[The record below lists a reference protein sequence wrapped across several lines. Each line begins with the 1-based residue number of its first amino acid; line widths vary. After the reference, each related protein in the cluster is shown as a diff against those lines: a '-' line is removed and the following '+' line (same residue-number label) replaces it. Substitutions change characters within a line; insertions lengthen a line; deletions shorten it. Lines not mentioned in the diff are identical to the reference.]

1 MALIIS
7 DAVIA
12 GFLPVI
18 AKASW
23 LLYSS
28 FFGCTLVFDTE
39 MQNQFGLIVKRN
51 ICWMKQRERERG
63 ERGERERE
71 RDEEICQL
79 QVLMHIV
86 RCCTFQKE
94 KNNGDNAL
102 ILGDIDYLFSL

>member
-12 GFLPVI
+12 GFFPVI

-28 FFGCTLVFDTE
+28 FFGCTLVFGTE

-51 ICWMKQRERERG
+51 ICWMKQRERER
-63 ERGERERE
+63 ERGEREMRKY
-71 RDEEICQL
+71 
-79 QVLMHIV
+79 VSY
-86 RCCTFQKE
+86 K
-94 KNNGDNAL
+94 
-102 ILGDIDYLFSL
+102 S

>member
-12 GFLPVI
+12 GFLPAL

-28 FFGCTLVFDTE
+28 FFGCTLVFGTE

-51 ICWMKQRERERG
+51 ICWMKHRERERERG
-63 ERGERERE
+63 GGGNMSVTSLNAY
-71 RDEEICQL
+71 CQML
-79 QVLMHIV
+79 HISK
-86 RCCTFQKE
+86 RK
-94 KNNGDNAL
+94 K
-102 ILGDIDYLFSL
+102 

>member
-1 MALIIS
+1 MIIS

-12 GFLPVI
+12 GFLPVL

-28 FFGCTLVFDTE
+28 FFGCTLVFGTE

-51 ICWMKQRERERG
+51 ICWMKQRERER
-63 ERGERERE
+63 
-71 RDEEICQL
+71 EEICQL

>member
-12 GFLPVI
+12 GILAVL

-51 ICWMKQRERERG
+51 ICWMKQRERER
-63 ERGERERE
+63 ERGNMSVTSL
-71 RDEEICQL
+71 DAYCQML
-79 QVLMHIV
+79 HISK
-86 RCCTFQKE
+86 RK
-94 KNNGDNAL
+94 K
-102 ILGDIDYLFSL
+102 

>member
-28 FFGCTLVFDTE
+28 VFGCTLVFDTE

-63 ERGERERE
+63 NMSVTSL
-71 RDEEICQL
+71 DAYCQML
-79 QVLMHIV
+79 HISK
-86 RCCTFQKE
+86 RK
-94 KNNGDNAL
+94 K
-102 ILGDIDYLFSL
+102 